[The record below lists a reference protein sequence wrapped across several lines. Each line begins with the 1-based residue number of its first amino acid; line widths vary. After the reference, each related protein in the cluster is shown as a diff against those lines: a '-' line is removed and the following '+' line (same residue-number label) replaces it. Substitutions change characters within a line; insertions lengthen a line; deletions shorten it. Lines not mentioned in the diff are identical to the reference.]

1 MDVLAAFLRHVRVE
15 RALSEHTVRAY
26 SKTLADLT
34 AFLHTRDQTLEAAT
48 RMDLRAWL
56 FQVGNGK
63 ASSTRARHVAA
74 VRTFYRW
81 MLREGHVEASV
92 ADDLQAPKVGR
103 RLPHVLSAEG
113 AAEVVGAPLSPR
125 DRALLEVLYGGGLR
139 VSEASG
145 LDWPDV
151 DRPQRRVL
159 VRRAK
164 GGKQRIVPVGPPA
177 MDALTE
183 LLGDRLPEGP
193 VFLNTR
199 GNRMQ
204 PRSMRRVVKAAG
216 LLVGEGGLH
225 PHALRH
231 SYATHLLDHGADLR
245 GIQELLGHA
254 NLSTTQRYTH
264 VSTQSLLKVYRDAHP
279 HARSEDDS

>member
-26 SKTLADLT
+26 RRTLVDL
-34 AFLHTRDQTLEAAT
+34 ASFLETRHQTLQAAT
-48 RMDLRAWL
+48 RLDLRAWL

-81 MLREGHVEASV
+81 MLREGHVEVSV
-92 ADDLQAPKVGR
+92 AADLQAPKVGR

-113 AAEVVGAPLSPR
+113 AAEVVDAPLSAR
-125 DRALLEVLYGGGLR
+125 DKALLEVLYGGGLR

-151 DRPQRRVL
+151 DQAQGRLL
-159 VRRAK
+159 VRHAK
-164 GGKQRIVPVGPPA
+164 GGKQRIVPIGPPA
-177 MDALTE
+177 MAALVV
-183 LLGDRLPEGP
+183 LLGEGALEGP

-199 GNRMQ
+199 GSRMQ
-204 PRSMRRVVKAAG
+204 PRSMRRAVKAAG
-216 LLVGEGGLH
+216 LVVGEGGLH

-264 VSTQSLLKVYRDAHP
+264 VSTQSLLAVYRDAHP
-279 HARSEDDS
+279 HARSEEES